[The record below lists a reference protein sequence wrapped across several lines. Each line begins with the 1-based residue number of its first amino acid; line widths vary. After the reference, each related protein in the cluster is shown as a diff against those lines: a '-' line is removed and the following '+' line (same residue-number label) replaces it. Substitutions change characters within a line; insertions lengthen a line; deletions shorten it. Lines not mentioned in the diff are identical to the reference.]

1 MRTPAIAVLEKTS
14 THRYIGGTQ
23 SACVLILQSQ
33 ASKEALFEQLRSVF
47 IARGYDGATLVNLA
61 RAAHLS
67 KASLYH
73 HFPGGKP
80 EMVDT
85 LVRHAIA
92 DLQQQA
98 FSHLA
103 KTGTPNKKLRNFIDG
118 FSAYTQHG
126 GSDCLLAVLSHHSTA
141 TAETQ
146 NQQRVIAEQ
155 FADWL
160 TQLTGVFEEYGL
172 KSKKAEQEAQGL
184 VAHLYGALLTAKMQ
198 NDANF
203 FRAAIKRMKKRLK
216 QQEAVRNKLG

>member
-1 MRTPAIAVLEKTS
+1 MQT
-14 THRYIGGTQ
+14 
-23 SACVLILQSQ
+23 Q
-33 ASKEALFEQLRSVF
+33 ASKEILFEQLRSVF
-47 IARGYDGATLVNLA
+47 ISRGYDGATLVNLA

-80 EMVDT
+80 EMADT

-98 FSHLA
+98 FSHL
-103 KTGTPNKKLRNFIDG
+103 GTPVAPNKKLRNFIDG

-126 GSDCLLAVLSHHSTA
+126 ESDCLLAVLSHHSTA

-146 NQQRVIAEQ
+146 NQQSVIAEQ

-160 TQLTGVFEEYGL
+160 SQLAGVFEEHGY
-172 KSKKAEQEAQGL
+172 KSKKANQEAQHL
-184 VAHLYGALLTAKMQ
+184 MANLYGALLTAKIQ
-198 NDANF
+198 NDAAF

-216 QQEAVRNKLG
+216 QQQATLA